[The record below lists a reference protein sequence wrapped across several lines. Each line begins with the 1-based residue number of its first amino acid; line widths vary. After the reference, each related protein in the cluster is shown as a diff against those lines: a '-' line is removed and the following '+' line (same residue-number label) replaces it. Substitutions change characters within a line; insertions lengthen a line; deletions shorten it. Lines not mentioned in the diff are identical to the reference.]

1 MSWQDILKQNL
12 QPFIDSVLAPEFKKM
27 QRQVRVNVITDSQKY
42 AVLQGSDYA
51 QQKGIRLQGDSPEA
65 QQLQSLTYRPVEVG
79 TFTSKVP
86 PYQFMRPIKVTAQKG
101 MAFPE
106 YGFINYIFKLKNDP
120 RPQEPQQI
128 TQYVR
133 RG

>member
-27 QRQVRVNVITDSQKY
+27 QRQVRVNVITDSEKY
-42 AVLQGSDYA
+42 SVLQGSDYA

-79 TFTSKVP
+79 TFTSK
-86 PYQFMRPIKVTAQKG
+86 QFMRPIKVTGEKG
-101 MAFPE
+101 KEFPD

-120 RPQEPQQI
+120 RHQEPQQI

>member
-79 TFTSKVP
+79 TLQLQK
-86 PYQFMRPIKVTAQKG
+86 FMRPIKVTGEKG
-101 MAFPE
+101 MAFPQ